1 MVEEVSMAVRLVDH
15 PLVRHKLGLLR
26 RESTGTGEFRGIAD
40 VPARTTRAT
49 AFSGRSSVRKSA

>member
-1 MVEEVSMAVRLVDH
+1 MAVRLVDH